1 MAIQKNLLQYMD
13 YEDNGAFDEDLFDL
27 YPSTPVAPLS
37 QVTPVAPVA
46 PTPVVQAPVV
56 QSPISPP
63 VSEQPPVSA
72 LSAIVR
78 GRNSVLEDTT
88 SISNDADTTQAPL
101 QTAPSTTTSLPA
113 NAGAL
118 TQATNT
124 VSAPNTLQTT
134 VAEQNDADALLT
146 ALDANKAT
154 TPANQTTTAA
164 SQTTPA
170 VTPATTA
177 KAPSQDDINN
187 VKTQILGQGLTGKW
201 SGEGYGSAE
210 ANAEDMAKIL
220 AGIGITDIRQFG
232 KVPQYEQAEVQYGI
246 NGNVARQD
254 SEGNYYIMVPGGT
267 DSEGNQMMSPQ
278 YIDQSQ
284 LKPIYGFRKT
294 IDPEG
299 NTAFEAVDSSKVIT
313 KNGVPVVQTGETF
326 GNKVTGQAV
335 PNTYS
340 ERQTGNFF
348 GGTFTG
354 KGNTG
359 YGVQFDAQ
367 GNPYFYTAGASSND
381 LANIM
386 KDLGPLGQVALAVA
400 TGGLSIPQQ
409 IAANLAMNVL
419 SGKDLGDALKSAAIS
434 FAGAQIPGL
443 DAMKG
448 GAEFITNLGLS
459 PELTSTLTNAFQNAA
474 VSGAGALISGGN
486 VGEAMMRGAVTGG
499 ANGAVNA
506 LMGNIAG
513 FSDLTPAQQK
523 MATNAVT
530 GLISGKPLDQIVI
543 NSAIAAANAEVS
555 KALGVSK
562 KTTTDSTTTQGSTDD
577 SISRELDKQL
587 TFDGTGASDVNAA
600 AATAEAQGYNKF
612 TFGGKTYTLDNNN
625 AANTVAQLEADAL
638 ATNTANNLKGG
649 EFEGV
654 DAAVAA
660 NAASNNTVIG
670 NAEADNV
677 DEAAYLAKQRNPT
690 GTTFTYGGQTYTMGA
705 SSDAV
710 DRAFNEA
717 KAEEL
722 RNNIANAPSRSE
734 AYKLARQALGAGQTF
749 TWNGQSYSTNT
760 AEEDQAKA
768 NAKIDALN
776 KANLST
782 VTDASKTVAAQSD
795 TAARDTAA
803 QELVK
808 QQADA
813 AKATE
818 STGFFSNLAKSIQ
831 NQMKLSSEAA
841 NDYLKNNPNSPITN
855 SVSTAYEAAGNLQ
868 KNAAGG
874 LALLLDNKPLADAF
888 VKSGDDLTKFG
899 QSIGNGV
906 VDTKNWNDTMSLL
919 ENAKG
924 FDKIGVL
931 AGRIM
936 DGNSGL
942 GRQVEVELR
951 QELPGLF
958 LGGGS
963 VKGILIA
970 TGAMDVAET
979 TGNAAL
985 DAYEAAAKRGL
996 THADALTEAR
1006 KAGAAA
1012 GVAEAAIQLTLG
1024 KVADVVIGK
1033 VGSVAG
1039 KAGAKVLGEGFVEAG
1054 QEGTSSLAVNAA
1066 LGQDLDVNKALTQ
1079 SVVGGAVGKSTSAT
1093 TSPVDVVTSQTI
1105 TNNITT
1111 AATTGDASTV
1121 NSAITNSVQQSLN
1134 NGASVDTAVGTTV
1147 GAAITSGAD
1156 TTSSITTAVTTAVTS
1171 GADTA
1176 QVVGSAVTSAVTA
1189 GADVTTTVTSAV
1201 QAAVTA
1207 GADVTTAT
1215 TTATTAAV
1223 TASIT
1228 SGADVTT
1235 TITSSVTAAVT
1246 AGADV
1251 TTATTTATTAAVT
1264 ASITAGA
1271 DVTTAVTTAVGAAV
1285 TAGGDVTTVSNAA
1298 VTSAVTTSVT
1308 SGADVTTTITN
1319 SVQAAVTAGADASTA
1334 ATTATTAA
1342 VTASINAGADTTTA
1356 ITTSVAAAVDAGA
1369 TVTAATNA
1377 ATTAAVTT
1385 SITAGVDTTTAITTA
1400 VDAAVTAGADV
1411 TTATNTAVTAAVTA
1425 SVTAGADT
1433 TTAINS
1439 SVTAAVTS
1447 GADVTTAV
1455 TTAVTAAV
1463 DASVTQ
1469 AVTNGTDVSTAI
1481 TNSVTSSVSSAV
1493 TNDTSVTTAVET
1505 AVSTA
1510 ISSAVTNNAD
1520 VTAAVNSSVSSAITS
1535 AIEGNVDSST
1545 AISTAVDSAVTTAI
1559 ENNVDSS
1566 TAITTAVDSAITTAI
1581 NADTSANVNTV
1592 VNNAVTSAVD
1602 AAVNSGVDVTTAVNT
1617 AIDAAVNAN
1626 INTKA
1631 NIDIPA
1637 LVKAAVDSA
1646 TKTAEI
1652 VELRASVNDLIAK
1665 ASAPTATP
1673 DPTKTAKTTK
1683 PTTPAQSAGLNA
1695 GLLAGVVSAGELARL
1710 PPQMLKAYMTQDKFV
1725 DPLAKLQ
1732 ALQEDM
1738 NTEKMQPQVNT
1749 QDTEMPDQGTWKY
1762 GNAPDD
1768 IDSLFGEEEEEAAFK
1783 EGGFVAP
1790 LQMASGGAMA
1800 LPLLAKSGGAL
1811 GALPRPDGRM
1821 DFRHGAHVAGE
1832 GDGQSDDI
1840 KAMLADG
1847 EFVFPAD
1854 VVSALGNGSTK
1865 AGSDKLYEM
1874 MHSIRARARSK
1885 KPKDLPPPALKSPL
1899 DYLKKK
1905 R

>member
-1 MAIQKNLLQYMD
+1 MAIRRELLQNMN
-13 YEDNGAFDEDLFDL
+13 YEDSGALEDDL
-27 YPSTPVAPLS
+27 SGSNLSTPTSPLS
-37 QVTPVAPVA
+37 QVAADLPKPSAAYQYATGTGGIGLDAYYGNINKFLANNPDQQAITNAMAEFGISQEDVDAAKALTVKPVTGLSSIVGGTNTVLDNTASVA
-46 PTPVVQAPVV
+46 D
-56 QSPISPP
+56 I
-63 VSEQPPVSA
+63 
-72 LSAIVR
+72 
-78 GRNSVLEDTT
+78 GT
-88 SISNDADTTQAPL
+88 S
-101 QTAPSTTTSLPA
+101 
-113 NAGAL
+113 GAL
-118 TQATNT
+118 TQATT
-124 VSAPNTLQTT
+124 GSTTDATTGATTGALTQATTGTTGAPTT
-134 VAEQNDADALLT
+134 SLATDADQVDADALLT
-146 ALDANKAT
+146 ALDANKTKT
-154 TPANQTTTAA
+154 TLINQTTTEA

-170 VTPATTA
+170 PFDPSKLLDLKNGTYLASNGDIVNAQGTKLRSTGSEATTNLT
-177 KAPSQDDINN
+177 Q
-187 VKTQILGQGLTGKW
+187 QILGQNITDKW
-201 SGEGYGSAE
+201 SGQGWGTAQ
-210 ANAEDMAKIL
+210 ANAADMARVL
-220 AGIGITDIRQFG
+220 ATAGITDIKQFG
-232 KVPQYEQAEVQYGI
+232 KVDKYEPVAEIGKSY
-246 NGNVARQD
+246 NGNRVYQTGADEYGNNDGSYYYREPTNETD
-254 SEGNYYIMVPGGT
+254 SDGNVVYRAVMVPKDAKL
-267 DSEGNQMMSPQ
+267 DS
-278 YIDQSQ
+278 
-284 LKPIYGFRKT
+284 LYGLFNGEEYN
-294 IDPEG
+294 P
-299 NTAFEAVDSSKVIT
+299 VDSSKVVVR
-313 KNGVPVVQTGETF
+313 NGAPTTVTGKTW
-326 GNKVTGQAV
+326 GNKETGQAV
-335 PNTYS
+335 DSGYGRWQWQGGDNL
-340 ERQTGNFF
+340 F
-348 GGTFTG
+348 GGTGEG

-359 YGVQFDAQ
+359 YRVQLAPD
-367 GNPYFYTAGASSND
+367 GTPIFYTTYGSSND
-381 LANIM
+381 LAKLVSDI
-386 KDLGPLGQVALAVA
+386 GPIGQVALAVA

-443 DAMKG
+443 DAMKD
-448 GAEFITNLGLS
+448 GASFITNLGLS

-474 VSGAGALISGGN
+474 VSGAGALLSGGN

-499 ANGAVNA
+499 TNGAVNA

-523 MATNAVT
+523 IATNAVT

-543 NSAIAAANAEVS
+543 NSAIAAANAEVA
-555 KALGVSK
+555 KAKGVNQTK
-562 KTTTDSTTTQGSTDD
+562 DTTTQGTTTTTDD
-577 SISRELDKQL
+577 AISRELNRQL
-587 TFDGTGASDVNAA
+587 TFDASGASDVNAA
-600 AATAEAQGYNKF
+600 AETAEAQGYTKF
-612 TFGGKTYTLDNNN
+612 TFGGKTYTLDNTN
-625 AANTVAQLEADAL
+625 AANTITQLEADAL

-670 NAEADNV
+670 NAEANTL
-677 DEAAYLAKQRNPT
+677 DEAAALAKSRNPT
-690 GTTFTYGGQTYTMGA
+690 GTTFTYGGQTYTLGA
-705 SSDAV
+705 SNAAVSQALSQVQKDAIL
-710 DRAFNEA
+710 DDIKNAKTFNEA
-717 KAEEL
+717 FAT
-722 RNNIANAPSRSE
+722 
-734 AYKLARQALGAGQTF
+734 ARAGLGAGQTF
-749 TWNGQSYSTNT
+749 TWQGKEYSTAT
-760 AEEDQAKA
+760 AAERPDLSTSS
-768 NAKIDALN
+768 IDAIN
-776 KANLST
+776 ARNLAT

-795 TAARDTAA
+795 TAARETAA
-803 QELVK
+803 QDLVK

-818 STGFFSNLAKSIQ
+818 SSGFFSNLAKSIQ

-874 LALLLDNKPLADAF
+874 VALLLDNKPLADAF

-985 DAYEAAAKRGL
+985 DAYEDAAKRGL

-1039 KAGAKVLGEGFVEAG
+1039 KAGTKILGEGFVEAG

-1079 SVVGGAVGKSTSAT
+1079 SVVGGAVGKGTSAT
-1093 TSPVDVVTSQTI
+1093 TSPVDVVTTQTI
-1105 TNNITT
+1105 NNNITT
-1111 AATTGDASTV
+1111 AVTTGDASTV
-1121 NSAITNSVQQSLN
+1121 NSAITNSVQQSLTS
-1134 NGASVDTAVGTTV
+1134 GASVDTAVGTTV
-1147 GAAITSGAD
+1147 SAAITNGAD
-1156 TTSSITTAVTTAVTS
+1156 TTSSITTAVTSAVTS
-1171 GADTA
+1171 GADTT
-1176 QVVGSAVTSAVTA
+1176 QVVNSAVTSAVTA

-1207 GADVTTAT
+1207 GADVT
-1215 TTATTAAV
+1215 
-1223 TASIT
+1223 
-1228 SGADVTT
+1228 
-1235 TITSSVTAAVT
+1235 
-1246 AGADV
+1246 
-1251 TTATTTATTAAVT
+1251 
-1264 ASITAGA
+1264 
-1271 DVTTAVTTAVGAAV
+1271 
-1285 TAGGDVTTVSNAA
+1285 
-1298 VTSAVTTSVT
+1298 
-1308 SGADVTTTITN
+1308 
-1319 SVQAAVTAGADASTA
+1319 TA

-1411 TTATNTAVTAAVTA
+1411 TTATNTAVTASVTA
-1425 SVTAGADT
+1425 SITAGADT

-1481 TNSVTSSVSSAV
+1481 TNSVTSSISSAV

-1520 VTAAVNSSVSSAITS
+1520 VTAAVTSSVSSAITS
-1535 AIEGNVDSST
+1535 AIDGNVDSST
-1545 AISTAVDSAVTTAI
+1545 AITTAVDSAVTTSI

-1592 VNNAVTSAVD
+1592 VNDAVTSAVD

-1617 AIDAAVNAN
+1617 AVDAAINAN

-1695 GLLAGVVSAGELARL
+1695 GLLAGVMSAGELSRL